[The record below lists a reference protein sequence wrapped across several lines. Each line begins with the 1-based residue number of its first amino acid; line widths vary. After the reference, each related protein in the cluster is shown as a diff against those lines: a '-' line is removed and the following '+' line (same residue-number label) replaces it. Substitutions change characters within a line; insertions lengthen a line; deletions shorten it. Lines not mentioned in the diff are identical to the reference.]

1 MYEKKSDSIIK
12 HYDFF
17 ILDMFLVIVCFYGS
31 YALRY
36 RRDGFYNQ
44 DIHMTYMLLAIL
56 LDVVAIVVLREYKGI
71 LYRSGLAELGKVIA
85 NSTFVFVGLVVFS
98 FVQHESAELSRIVIT
113 GFYVLLTL
121 TMFPVRIVRK
131 KIITRKGNRHVREV
145 LIVSDSEHIEA
156 FLCRIIEIPTPD
168 ITFKGIAIVEE
179 NERSKNVKGLLS
191 DIPVAAKTKEDTIDY
206 IQKNVVDEVLFW
218 GMGKNTNIQE
228 ILDECA
234 VMGVTVHVA
243 VDELMAIAGETTV
256 EKVAGVP
263 VVSSSIKL
271 VSGSD
276 VLLKRLVDIVGSI
289 VGIIITLIF
298 TIIVGPA
305 IFVSD
310 PGPIFFGQKRV
321 GRNGRI
327 FTMYKFRSMYK
338 DAESRKS
345 ELMEKNEMNGLMFK
359 MEHDPRIIGSGKDGT
374 KKGIGWFIRTF
385 SIDELP
391 QFFNVLKGDMS
402 LVGTR
407 PPTIDE
413 WEQYDISHRVR
424 MRVKPGITGLWQVS
438 GRSDISD
445 FEEVVK
451 LDSEYIRSWSI
462 MNDVKIL
469 IKTVKVVVLRQGSK

>member
-1 MYEKKSDSIIK
+1 MYEKKSDSFIK

-17 ILDMFLVIVCFYGS
+17 ILDMFLVVVCFYGS

-36 RRDGFYNQ
+36 WRDGFYNQ

-56 LDVVAIVVLREYKGI
+56 LDIVAVVVLREYKGI
-71 LYRSGLAELGKVIA
+71 LYRSGLAELGKVLA

-113 GFYVLLTL
+113 GFYVLLTV
-121 TMFPVRIVRK
+121 TMFPVRMIRK
-131 KIITRKGNRHVREV
+131 KIICSKGNRHVREM
-145 LIVSDSEHIEA
+145 LIVSDSEHIGM
-156 FLCRIIEIPTPD
+156 FLNRVKSIPTPD
-168 ITFKGIAIVEE
+168 IMFNGIALVET
-179 NERSKNVKGLLS
+179 RKNYASGEEVVS
-191 DIPVAAKTKEDTIDY
+191 DIPVIAHTKEETVDF
-206 IQKNVVDEVLFW
+206 IQNNVVDEVLFW
-218 GMGKNTNIQE
+218 GTGKNINIQNLLE
-228 ILDECA
+228 ECA

-243 VDELMAIAGETTV
+243 VDGLAAISGETTV
-256 EKVAGVP
+256 EKVADVP

-276 VLLKRLVDIVGSI
+276 VLLKRLVDIVGSLI
-289 VGIIITLIF
+289 GLVITIMAAIII
-298 TIIVGPA
+298 GPA
-305 IFVSD
+305 IFFAD

-321 GRNGRI
+321 GRNGRT

-338 DAESRKS
+338 DAEKRKA
-345 ELMEKNEMNGLMFK
+345 ELMEKNEMQGLMFK

-438 GRSDISD
+438 GRNDISD

-451 LDSEYIRSWSI
+451 LDSEYIRSWSL
-462 MNDVKIL
+462 MNDLKIL
-469 IKTVKVVVLRQGSK
+469 VKTIKVVVLREGSK